1 MTASPA
7 RSARVSSRSS
17 ASLGEGDTGSLLSGR
32 APGLWVCARICPSGF
47 VLMRDHG
54 LRTFGGAGA
63 AWRVRTGIGV
73 VGTRGVA
80 WAHTNWWPRHD
91 RREERTQIGGLGT
104 ALFSL
109 SGLLSGGA
117 HKLRPSA
124 ERLCRRPQFMCA
136 RAPRR
141 ADAPNSCAPFSPWE
155 WHRDDCTS
163 ARLRRSPERLGAP
176 AGPAAIIFPAK
187 G

>member
-1 MTASPA
+1 MRSNMPIGIRFDA
-7 RSARVSSRSS
+7 R
-17 ASLGEGDTGSLLSGR
+17 
-32 APGLWVCARICPSGF
+32 PRIA
-47 VLMRDHG
+47 HI
-54 LRTFGGAGA
+54 
-63 AWRVRTGIGV
+63 WRRG
-73 VGTRGVA
+73 RGVA
-80 WAHTNWWPRHD
+80 RAHGNRGCRHARRGVGAHELVASARQARRAHANWRPRHD
-91 RREERTQIGGLGT
+91 RREERAQIGGLGM

-124 ERLCRRPQFMCA
+124 ERLCRRPQFMCT

-141 ADAPNSCAPFSPWE
+141 ADAPNSCALFSPWE